1 MFDATLK
8 AYLAAVAASA
18 TAMDL
23 IFLTWAGAFVT
34 IEDPGDVL
42 WLLVFWLFTVILTLV
57 GSFVPAVAMVG
68 LSRRLQI
75 RSILFF
81 VGWSGAASLGA
92 ACIAT
97 WLVWSPDVPADDPDY
112 LSFAHAFYRMAM
124 LFGCGGLFGGVT
136 YWLMDGRHPN
146 SGNDNRE

>member
-23 IFLTWAGAFVT
+23 MFLMWAGAFVT
-34 IEDPGDVL
+34 VADPGDVL
-42 WLLVFWLFTVILTLV
+42 WLLVFWLFTLILTLV
-57 GSFVPAVAMVG
+57 GSFIPAAAMVG

-81 VGWSGAASLGA
+81 VGWSYAASLGA

-97 WLVWSPDVPADDPDY
+97 WLIWSPNVPVDDPDY
-112 LSFAHAFYRMAM
+112 LSFTHAFYRVAAF
-124 LFGCGGLFGGVT
+124 FGCGGLVGGIT
-136 YWLMDGRHPN
+136 YWLISGRH
-146 SGNDNRE
+146 REDRE